1 MAEQCISYSRQQK
14 ALEELT
20 ELDSVVEE
28 KKKELK
34 KQEEINRFKERID
47 GIQTT
52 REQSIEDIKQ
62 WCGNKNSNEKLHDII
77 EKYFALI
84 AFLFTTMV
92 DSVLT
97 LLVGHV
103 DDIVD
108 MIVVVLLFVLMY
120 VAIFFV
126 TALYLHSF
134 LDYLEY
140 KSPRLIDKIKTK
152 TLDVHYSI
160 SENTID
166 CPIEVKK
173 DLLNRIN
180 NEFVYL
186 SVGYGTHYLYY
197 YEGDG
202 SVVEHPLR
210 NYSKEYE
217 YFKDQ
222 LTEYKLYKISDIVTD
237 RSVK

>member
-1 MAEQCISYSRQQK
+1 MAVVHKGIRVRLYPTEEQNAVVLFKQK
-14 ALEELT
+14 TA
-20 ELDSVVEE
+20 D
-28 KKKELK
+28 
-34 KQEEINRFKERID
+34 IH
-47 GIQTT
+47 TT
-52 REQSIEDIKQ
+52 REQSIEEINQ
-62 WCGNKNSNEKLHDII
+62 WCGNKTFTEKLHDII
-77 EKYFALI
+77 EKYSTLI
-84 AFLFTTMV
+84 IFVFTTMV

-134 LDYLEY
+134 LDSLEY

-152 TLDVHYSI
+152 TLDVHYLI

-197 YEGDG
+197 YEEDG
-202 SVVEHPLR
+202 SVVEHPSR

>member
-1 MAEQCISYSRQQK
+1 MIVFGALVSPQIKQWKILIELFKQK
-14 ALEELT
+14 TA
-20 ELDSVVEE
+20 D
-28 KKKELK
+28 
-34 KQEEINRFKERID
+34 IH
-47 GIQTT
+47 TT
-52 REQSIEDIKQ
+52 REQSIEEINQ
-62 WCGNKNSNEKLHDII
+62 WCGNKTFTEKLHDII
-77 EKYFALI
+77 EKYSTLI
-84 AFLFTTMV
+84 IFVFTTMV
-92 DSVLT
+92 DTVLLLSV
-97 LLVGHV
+97 GRI
-103 DDIVD
+103 DGIVD
-108 MIVVVLLFVLMY
+108 TIAAIFLFVMMY
-120 VAIFFV
+120 IAILFV

-134 LDYLEY
+134 LDSLEY

-197 YEGDG
+197 YEEDG
-202 SVVEHPLR
+202 SVVEHPSR

>member
-1 MAEQCISYSRQQK
+1 MLYNNKKRGSEYMAVVHKGIRVRLYPTEEQNAVVLFKQK
-14 ALEELT
+14 TA
-20 ELDSVVEE
+20 D
-28 KKKELK
+28 
-34 KQEEINRFKERID
+34 IH
-47 GIQTT
+47 TT
-52 REQSIEDIKQ
+52 REQSIEEINQ
-62 WCGNKNSNEKLHDII
+62 WCGNKTFTEKLHDII
-77 EKYFALI
+77 EKYSTLI
-84 AFLFTTMV
+84 IFVFTTMV

-134 LDYLEY
+134 LDSLEY

-152 TLDVHYSI
+152 TLDVHYLI

-197 YEGDG
+197 YEEDG
-202 SVVEHPLR
+202 SVVEHPSR

>member
-1 MAEQCISYSRQQK
+1 MLYNNKKRESEYMAVVHKGIRVRLYPTEEQNAVVLFKQK
-14 ALEELT
+14 TA
-20 ELDSVVEE
+20 D
-28 KKKELK
+28 
-34 KQEEINRFKERID
+34 IH
-47 GIQTT
+47 TT
-52 REQSIEDIKQ
+52 REQSIEEINQ
-62 WCGNKNSNEKLHDII
+62 WCGNKTFTEKLHDII
-77 EKYFALI
+77 EKYSTLI
-84 AFLFTTMV
+84 IFVFTTMV

-134 LDYLEY
+134 LDSLEY

-152 TLDVHYSI
+152 TLDVHYLI

-197 YEGDG
+197 YEEDG
-202 SVVEHPLR
+202 SVVEHPSR

>member
-1 MAEQCISYSRQQK
+1 MISYSRQQK
-14 ALEELT
+14 ALEELA
-20 ELDSVVEE
+20 ELDKISEQ
-28 KKKELK
+28 KKKE
-34 KQEEINRFKERID
+34 QEEQNAVELFKQKTADIH
-47 GIQTT
+47 TT
-52 REQSIEDIKQ
+52 REQSIEEINQ
-62 WCGNKNSNEKLHDII
+62 WCGNKTLTEKLHDII
-77 EKYFALI
+77 EKYS
-84 AFLFTTMV
+84 T
-92 DSVLT
+92 
-97 LLVGHV
+97 
-103 DDIVD
+103 
-108 MIVVVLLFVLMY
+108 
-120 VAIFFV
+120 FFV

-134 LDYLEY
+134 LDSLEY

-197 YEGDG
+197 YEEDG
-202 SVVEHPLR
+202 SVVEHSSR

-222 LTEYKLYKISDIVTD
+222 LTEYKLYKISDIITD

>member
-1 MAEQCISYSRQQK
+1 MIRFQSKR
-14 ALEELT
+14 
-20 ELDSVVEE
+20 
-28 KKKELK
+28 KKE
-34 KQEEINRFKERID
+34 QEEQNAVELFKQKTADIHT
-47 GIQTT
+47 I
-52 REQSIEDIKQ
+52 REQSIEEINQ
-62 WCGNKNSNEKLHDII
+62 WCGNKTFTEKLYDII
-77 EKYFALI
+77 EKYSTLI
-84 AFLFTTMV
+84 TFVFTTMV

-120 VAIFFV
+120 VAILFV

-134 LDYLEY
+134 LDSLEY

-166 CPIEVKK
+166 CPIEVKE

-197 YEGDG
+197 YEEDG
-202 SVVEHPLR
+202 SVVEHPSR

>member
-1 MAEQCISYSRQQK
+1 MISYSRQQK
-14 ALEELT
+14 ALEELA
-20 ELDSVVEE
+20 ELDKISEQ
-28 KKKELK
+28 KKKE
-34 KQEEINRFKERID
+34 QEEQNAVELFKQKTADIH
-47 GIQTT
+47 TT
-52 REQSIEDIKQ
+52 REQSIEEINQ
-62 WCGNKNSNEKLHDII
+62 WCGNKTFTEKLHDII
-77 EKYFALI
+77 EKYSTLI
-84 AFLFTTMV
+84 LFVFTTMV

-120 VAIFFV
+120 LAIFFV

-134 LDYLEY
+134 LDSLEY

-197 YEGDG
+197 YEEDG
-202 SVVEHPLR
+202 SVVEHPSR

>member
-1 MAEQCISYSRQQK
+1 MISYSRQQK
-14 ALEELT
+14 ALEELA
-20 ELDSVVEE
+20 ELDKISEQ
-28 KKKELK
+28 KKKE
-34 KQEEINRFKERID
+34 QEEQNAVELFKQKTADIH
-47 GIQTT
+47 TT
-52 REQSIEDIKQ
+52 REQSIEEINQ
-62 WCGNKNSNEKLHDII
+62 WCGNKTLTEKLHDII
-77 EKYFALI
+77 EKYSTLI
-84 AFLFTTMV
+84 IFVFTTMV

-108 MIVVVLLFVLMY
+108 MIVVLMY

-134 LDYLEY
+134 LDSLEY

-197 YEGDG
+197 YEEDG
-202 SVVEHPLR
+202 SVVEHPSR